1 MMTDSGEKQGR
12 RGSRDDLAGEH
23 ALTDI
28 GQLVLAVFF
37 FAAWIIDSAFFEW
50 TTFLNPHV
58 PTVVRVPVAGILLA
72 LSAYMAWASHRTI
85 FGEKREEPH
94 VVRRGVFAVVRHPM
108 YLSEI
113 LLYLGLL
120 LLSISLMAA
129 GVWLLT
135 IAFLHFIARK
145 EERLLLA
152 RFGDE
157 YASYMRKV
165 PMWFPWRLKR

>member
-1 MMTDSGEKQGR
+1 MTDSGDRQGR
-12 RGSRDDLAGEH
+12 HDSREDLAGEH
-23 ALTDI
+23 ALADI
-28 GQLVLAVFF
+28 GQLVLAAFF
-37 FAAWIIDSAFFEW
+37 FVTWIVDSAFFEW
-50 TTFLNPHV
+50 TTFLNVHV
-58 PTVVRVPVAGILLA
+58 AAVVRVPIAGILLA

-85 FGEKREEPH
+85 FGKKREEPR
-94 VVRRGVFAVVRHPM
+94 VVHNGVFAVVRHPM

-120 LLSISLMAA
+120 LLSVSLMAA

-145 EERLLLA
+145 EEQLLLA

-157 YASYMRKV
+157 YASYMRRV
-165 PMWFPWRLKR
+165 PMWLPWRLKR